1 MMIRQATKED
11 AAGIAN
17 VHILSWKETYSGLIS
32 QEYLDSLKAE
42 DRLPLWEKSLSD
54 TLVTSPVFVAL
65 NDDNKVVGFASF
77 GRERTGKFDADGEL
91 YAIYILKEY
100 QKGKL
105 GMKLLHAGI
114 KELLEQQYTS
124 MLVWVLAENGSRKF
138 YEKLQP
144 VKAGEENV
152 KIAGQDYL
160 EVALVW
166 EDLNSLKQI
175 VAEKLNQPK

>member
-1 MMIRQATKED
+1 MLIRKATKDD
-11 AAGIAN
+11 AAGIAS
-17 VHILSWKETYSGLIS
+17 VHIQSWQETYSGLIS

-42 DRLPLWEKSLSD
+42 DRFPLWEKSLSE
-54 TLVTSPVFVAL
+54 TPVTSPVFVAL

-77 GRERTGKFDADGEL
+77 GRERTGKFSADGEL

-100 QKGKL
+100 QKEKL

-114 KELLEQQYTS
+114 KALLDQRYTS

-138 YEKLQP
+138 YENLQP

-152 KIAGQDYL
+152 KIAGQDHL

-166 EDLNSLKQI
+166 EDLNSLKQK
-175 VAEKLNQPK
+175 VAGKLNLPR